1 MPSLRCPFVLALL
14 AALIGCGSGSQSMP
28 ASSPVFTSTP
38 PTAANQGVAYNY
50 AITATDPAGGS
61 VTFALSG
68 APTGAGLSGSTL
80 SWTPVAAQSRVSNSF
95 TVTATSSEGG
105 HATQSWSVTPA
116 GTINGSWI
124 DTRWTASGS
133 SNEPF
138 DWTKHGPPPQALIPQ
153 PDGTFTP
160 ISGMGNADGTFS
172 IPNVPGGY
180 YWLQIVPLHSSYWTS
195 SSTFDYGRDIVGH
208 AIGTI
213 PTSVITTFDFNIAGL
228 DAVVAGD
235 QFAFLTDWSDN
246 FPVMNIG
253 FAIPS
258 PTGATTM
265 TTSYKTPQSNLDY
278 STVDMGFLLQYEPV
292 SAGAVTGVA
301 LGPELM
307 VSNLS
312 LVSGATDNVN
322 ATLNASPHAS
332 FDLNVKG
339 SQWAALY
346 ENAGPG
352 TVTPVDTYI
361 SLAAQPFAPATVLG
375 ERLNLPLFLPPLTG
389 NGFGFTVG
397 WPTAAPCVGFV
408 AVNPPATITS
418 YPPILT
424 DQDFGSLAYGDPFD
438 ANWARVFS
446 LCQEASVQVPVPGG
460 GTPATFLFEDGV
472 NTAIPTS
479 SVVPLALPVQNPT
492 IDGASF
498 FAAGSGSATGITL
511 SWSAPSGAAPFA
523 YRVAPLIWTTLPNG
537 IQTYLGGVVFYT
549 GKTSMTLS
557 PLQTGQTY
565 VFVITTEVD
574 ARANVETS
582 PHRSGLP
589 TAVAT
594 VISAPFTTN

>member
-1 MPSLRCPFVLALL
+1 MSSLRCLFVLALL

-28 ASSPVFTSTP
+28 ASPPVFTSTP
-38 PTAANQGVAYNY
+38 PTAATQGVAYNY

-68 APTGAGLSGSTL
+68 APTGAGMTGSTL
-80 SWTPVAAQSRVSNSF
+80 SWTPAAAQSRVSDPF

-160 ISGMGNADGTFS
+160 ISGTGNADGTFS

-180 YWLQIVPLHSSYWTS
+180 YWMQIGPYSYWTS
-195 SSTFDYGRDIVGH
+195 SSTFDDGRDTVGR

-213 PTSVITTFDFNIAGL
+213 QTPVITTFDFNIAGL
-228 DAVVAGD
+228 GAVVPGD
-235 QFAFLTDWSDN
+235 QFAFLTDWPDN
-246 FPVMNIG
+246 FPVINIG

-265 TTSYKTPQSNLDY
+265 TTSYRTPQSNLDY
-278 STVDMGFLLQYEPV
+278 STADMGFLLQYEPV
-292 SAGAVTGVA
+292 AAGTVTGVA
-301 LGPELM
+301 LGPELT

-312 LVSGATDNVN
+312 LASGATNNVN

-339 SQWAALY
+339 SQWAAMY
-346 ENAGPG
+346 QNAGPG

-361 SLAAQPFAPATVLG
+361 SLAAQPFAPAGVLG
-375 ERLNLPLFLPPLTG
+375 EQLNLPLFLPPLTA

-397 WPTAAPCVGFV
+397 WATAGTCGDSG
-408 AVNPPATITS
+408 AVNPQTIITS
-418 YPPILT
+418 YPPMLT

-438 ANWARVFS
+438 ASWARVFS
-446 LCQEASVQVPVPGG
+446 LCQKASVQVPVPGG
-460 GTPATFLFEDGV
+460 GTPATFLFQDGV
-472 NTAIPTS
+472 NTAVPTS
-479 SVVPLALPVQNPT
+479 PVVPLALPVQNPT
-492 IDGASF
+492 INGASF
-498 FAAGSGSATGITL
+498 FMAGNVSPAGITL
-511 SWSAPSGAAPFA
+511 GWSAPDGTAPFA
-523 YRVAPLIWTTLPNG
+523 YRVVPLMWTTLPNG
-537 IQTYLGGVVFYT
+537 SQTYQGVGAFYT
-549 GKTSMTLS
+549 GKTSITL
-557 PLQTGQTY
+557 PALQSGQTY
-565 VFVITTEVD
+565 VFVISTEVD

-594 VISAPFTTN
+594 VISAPFATN

>member
-1 MPSLRCPFVLALL
+1 MPSLRCLFVLALL

-28 ASSPVFTSTP
+28 APSPVFTSTP
-38 PTAANQGVAYNY
+38 PTAANQSVAYNY
-50 AITATDPAGGS
+50 AITATDPAGGT

-68 APTGAGLSGSTL
+68 APTGAGLTGSAL
-80 SWTPVAAQSRVSNSF
+80 SWTPAAAQSRVSNPF

-160 ISGMGNADGTFS
+160 ISGTGNADGTFS
-172 IPNVPGGY
+172 IPNVPAGY
-180 YWLQIVPLHSSYWTS
+180 YWLQVIPLHNSYWTS
-195 SSTFDYGRDIVGH
+195 SSTFDYGRDIVGR

-213 PTSVITTFDFNIAGL
+213 PTPVITTFDFNIAGL
-228 DAVVAGD
+228 DAVVLGD
-235 QFAFLTDWSDN
+235 QFAFLTDWPDDFSIN
-246 FPVMNIG
+246 NIG
-253 FAIPS
+253 FGIPS

-278 STVDMGFLLQYEPV
+278 STADMGFLLQYEPV

-301 LGPELM
+301 LGPELT

-312 LVSGATDNVN
+312 LVSGATNNVN
-322 ATLNASPHAS
+322 ATLNESPHAS
-332 FDLNVKG
+332 FDLSVKG
-339 SQWAALY
+339 SQWAAMY
-346 ENAGPG
+346 QNAGPS

-361 SLAAQPFAPATVLG
+361 SLAAHPFAPATVLG
-375 ERLNLPLFLPPLTG
+375 EQLNLPLFLPPLTG
-389 NGFGFTVG
+389 SGFGFTVG
-397 WPTAAPCVGFV
+397 WPTAATCGGFV

-418 YPPILT
+418 YPPMLT

-438 ANWARVFS
+438 ASWARVFS
-446 LCQEASVQVPVPGG
+446 LCQQATVQVPVPGG
-460 GTPATFLFEDGV
+460 GTPATFLFQGGV

-479 SVVPLALPVQNPT
+479 SVVPLALPVQTPAIN
-492 IDGASF
+492 GASF
-498 FAAGSGSATGITL
+498 FTAGSVSPAGITL
-511 SWSAPSGAAPFA
+511 SWSAPAGMAPFA
-523 YRVAPLIWTTLPNG
+523 YRVVPLMWTTLPNG
-537 IQTYLGGVVFYT
+537 SQTYQGVGLFYT
-549 GKTSMTLS
+549 GKTSITLP
-557 PLQTGQTY
+557 PLQAGQTY
-565 VFVITTEVD
+565 VFVISTEVD

>member
-1 MPSLRCPFVLALL
+1 MSSLRCPFVLALL

-28 ASSPVFTSTP
+28 ASPPVFTSTP
-38 PTAANQGVAYNY
+38 PTAATQGVAYNY

-68 APTGAGLSGSTL
+68 APTGAGMSGSTL
-80 SWTPVAAQSRVSNSF
+80 SWTPAAAQSRVSDPF

-124 DTRWTASGS
+124 NTRWTASGS
-133 SNEPF
+133 SKEPF

-160 ISGMGNADGTFS
+160 ISGTGNADGTFS

-180 YWLQIVPLHSSYWTS
+180 YWMQIGPYSYWTS
-195 SSTFDYGRDIVGH
+195 SSTFDYGRDTVGR

-213 PTSVITTFDFNIAGL
+213 QTPVTTTFDFNIAGL
-228 DAVVAGD
+228 DAIVPGD
-235 QFAFLTDWSDN
+235 QFAFLTDWPDDFSIN
-246 FPVMNIG
+246 NIG

-265 TTSYKTPQSNLDY
+265 TTSYRTPQSNLDY
-278 STVDMGFLLQYEPV
+278 STADMGFLLQYEPV
-292 SAGAVTGVA
+292 AAGTVTGVA
-301 LGPELM
+301 LGPELT

-312 LVSGATDNVN
+312 LVSGATNNVDAN
-322 ATLNASPHAS
+322 LNASPHAS

-339 SQWAALY
+339 SQWAAMY
-346 ENAGPG
+346 QNAGPG

-361 SLAAQPFAPATVLG
+361 SMSAQPFAPASVLG
-375 ERLNLPLFLPPLTG
+375 EQLNLPLFLPPLIG
-389 NGFGFTVG
+389 SGIGFTFG
-397 WPTAAPCVGFV
+397 WPTAGTCGGVV
-408 AVNPPATITS
+408 AVNPQIIITS
-418 YPPILT
+418 YPPMLT
-424 DQDFGSLAYGDPFD
+424 DQDFGPLAYGDPFD
-438 ANWARVFS
+438 ASWARVFS
-446 LCQEASVQVPVPGG
+446 LCQKASVQVPVPGG
-460 GTPATFLFEDGV
+460 GTPATFLFQNGV

-492 IDGASF
+492 INGASF
-498 FAAGSGSATGITL
+498 FMASSVSPDGITL
-511 SWSAPSGAAPFA
+511 SWSAPSGTAPFA
-523 YRVAPLIWTTLPNG
+523 YRVVPLMWTTLPDG
-537 IQTYLGGVVFYT
+537 SQTYRGVGAFYT
-549 GKTSMTLS
+549 GKTSITLP
-557 PLQTGQTY
+557 PLQAAQTY
-565 VFVITTEVD
+565 VFVISTEVD

-582 PHRSGLP
+582 PHRSALP

-594 VISAPFTTN
+594 VISDPFTTN